1 MPVTKIVWKNI
12 AKNNHSVESL
22 ENYKHYPIYPTYED
36 NLIGNDLVVD
46 NLDTLEI
53 LLPLQIQ

>member
-1 MPVTKIVWKNI
+1 MRVTKIVWKNI
-12 AKNNHSVESL
+12 AKNNHSAESL